1 MTVTLRSPTAT
12 DAVLATLSNPP
23 ERAADSFVL
32 HAPLELAARSSLL
45 RLASE
50 EARPAIVRRIEAI
63 GDDWAAYSPP
73 LHNPAGPPGAAAP
86 EEALRAAAR
95 AGDVLAADAAYAYLC
110 RTTAPDRVLDLLAE
124 LTLDRLGG
132 AAHASIFVD
141 QIGRLPEISPNHL
154 LGGRALL
161 IDVVRGWD
169 RRIEWIDDI
178 DADIDAGIDDP
189 GATLLDRLLDVP
201 SPGDPGSNFIFPTMS
216 IVDRT
221 GLARELIEP
230 ALAHTTVADAR
241 VQLLRLAAHSML
253 QDSPEHAPYGW
264 SHCLTMPQ
272 ATLDT
277 ARRLP
282 DPLRSIAVAA
292 TYVCGF
298 RGTLGTTAIDPTWA
312 PEPVD
317 PGLTLRRAA
326 PAQAAGVLWHAT
338 TDRPRLVQELID
350 FAGAAEDAHL
360 VKYTAACLTAA
371 EDDPTAAHL
380 FHAAM
385 AYLAAWWIQS
395 GTSG

>member
-1 MTVTLRSPTAT
+1 
-12 DAVLATLSNPP
+12 
-23 ERAADSFVL
+23 
-32 HAPLELAARSSLL
+32 
-45 RLASE
+45 
-50 EARPAIVRRIEAI
+50 
-63 GDDWAAYSPP
+63 
-73 LHNPAGPPGAAAP
+73 
-86 EEALRAAAR
+86 
-95 AGDVLAADAAYAYLC
+95 
-110 RTTAPDRVLDLLAE
+110 VLDLLAE

-178 DADIDAGIDDP
+178 DTDPPGTGINLFDQ
-189 GATLLDRLLDVP
+189 LLDVP

-216 IVDRT
+216 LVDRT
-221 GLARELIEP
+221 GLARELIAP
-230 ALAHTTVADAR
+230 ALPHTTVTDAR

-264 SHCLTMPQ
+264 THCLTMPQ

-277 ARRLP
+277 AHRLP
-282 DPLRSIAVAA
+282 DPSRAVAVAA

-298 RGTLGTTAIDPTWA
+298 RGTLSTTAIDPTWE

-317 PGLTLRRAA
+317 PGLALASAT
-326 PAQAAGVLWHAT
+326 PSQAAGLLWHAT

-350 FAGAAEDAHL
+350 VAGAAEDAHL
-360 VKYTAACLTAA
+360 VKYTEACLTAA
-371 EDDPTAAHL
+371 RDDPHAAHL

>member
-1 MTVTLRSPTAT
+1 MTVDLRSPTAT
-12 DAVLATLSNPP
+12 DAVLATLSSPP
-23 ERAADSFVL
+23 ERPADSFVL

-50 EARPAIVRRIEAI
+50 GARPAIERRIEAI
-63 GDDWAAYSPP
+63 GDHWAAYSPP
-73 LHNPAGPPGAAAP
+73 LHNPAGPPEAAAP
-86 EEALRAAAR
+86 EEALRAAAG
-95 AGDVLAADAAYAYLC
+95 AGDVLAADAAYAHLC
-110 RTTAPDRVLDLLAE
+110 RTAAPERVLDLLAE
-124 LTLDRLGG
+124 LTVDRLGG

-154 LGGRALL
+154 MGGRALL
-161 IDVVRGWD
+161 IDVVRSWD

-178 DADIDAGIDDP
+178 SVNADDP
-189 GATLLDRLLDVP
+189 DATLLDRLLDVP

-241 VQLLRLAAHSML
+241 AQLLRLAAHSML

-272 ATLDT
+272 ATLDV
-277 ARRLP
+277 AHRLP
-282 DPLRSIAVAA
+282 DTTRSIAVAA

-298 RGTLGTTAIDPTWA
+298 RGTLGTTAIDPTWE
-312 PEPVD
+312 PERVD
-317 PGLTLRRAA
+317 PGRALA
-326 PAQAAGVLWHAT
+326 HATPAEAAGLLWHAT

-350 FAGAAEDAHL
+350 DAGAAEDAHL
-360 VKYTAACLTAA
+360 VKYTEACLAA
-371 EDDPTAAHL
+371 AGDDPDAAHL

-385 AYLAAWWIQS
+385 AYLAAWWVHS
-395 GTSG
+395 VA

>member
-1 MTVTLRSPTAT
+1 MTSGPTAA
-12 DAVLATLSNPP
+12 DAVFAVLSTPP

-45 RLASE
+45 GLASE
-50 EARPAIVRRIEAI
+50 EARPGIVRRIEAI
-63 GDDWAAYSPP
+63 GVDWAAYSPP
-73 LHNPAGPPGAAAP
+73 LHDPAGPLDDADP
-86 EEALRAAAR
+86 EAALRAAAD
-95 AGDVLAADAAYAYLC
+95 AGDVLAADAAYAHLC
-110 RTTAPDRVLDLLAE
+110 RTTAPGRVLDLLAR

-141 QIGRLPEISPNHL
+141 QVGRLREISPNHL
-154 LGGRALL
+154 LAGRALL

-178 DADIDAGIDDP
+178 DADTDDP
-189 GATLLDRLLDVP
+189 EATLLDRLLDVP
-201 SPGDPGSNFIFPTMS
+201 SPGDPGSNFIHPTMA

-221 GLARELIEP
+221 GLARELIAP

-241 VQLLRLAAHSML
+241 RQLLRLAAHSML

-282 DPLRSIAVAA
+282 DTVRSIAVAA

-298 RGTLGTTAIDPTWA
+298 RGTLSTTAIDPTWE

-317 PGLTLRRAA
+317 PGVALPRAT
-326 PAQAAGVLWHAT
+326 PAEAAGLLWQAT
-338 TDRPRLVQELID
+338 ATDRPRLLQELID
-350 FAGAAEDAHL
+350 GAGAAEDAHL
-360 VKYTAACLTAA
+360 AKYTEACLTAA
-371 EDDPTAAHL
+371 RDDPDAARL

-385 AYLAAWWIQS
+385 AYLAAWWIRA
-395 GTSG
+395 GTPTPT